1 VDLICG
7 KEEINQ
13 MLRGKQKP
21 LVVDRQMQRTA
32 ASIEEFFQYLV
43 IILMELSYIYFNL
56 GVWDTIRFLKSLK
69 ASFYLS

>member
-1 VDLICG
+1 MDLICG